1 MKVIIEFNTI
11 CFQEKIKAK
20 QKGKAERERERERE
34 REKERERER
43 EREEEGKRGT
53 ASMIL
58 EDIEVYWCS
67 YIEEIGCSVE
77 TVKVAVATVVPSAR
91 DREEL
96 NFGWKL
102 SAIWKDI

>member
-1 MKVIIEFNTI
+1 
-11 CFQEKIKAK
+11 
-20 QKGKAERERERERE
+20 
-34 REKERERER
+34 
-43 EREEEGKRGT
+43 
-53 ASMIL
+53 MIL